1 MRPSFCFFTRTE
13 VTIGEL
19 SVMFHGSMFFILYL
33 DLVRNHFGFCFSF
46 ISNQKKKNDDKKLK
60 MKWLS
65 NKCLNFDWIFQFI
78 KDYIVEV
85 LF

>member
-13 VTIGEL
+13 MTIGEM

-33 DLVRNHFGFCFSF
+33 DLVRNHFVFCFSF
-46 ISNQKKKNDDKKLK
+46 ISNKKIDDKKLK

-65 NKCLNFDWIFQFI
+65 NNCLNFDCIFQFI
-78 KDYIVEV
+78 KDYIIEV